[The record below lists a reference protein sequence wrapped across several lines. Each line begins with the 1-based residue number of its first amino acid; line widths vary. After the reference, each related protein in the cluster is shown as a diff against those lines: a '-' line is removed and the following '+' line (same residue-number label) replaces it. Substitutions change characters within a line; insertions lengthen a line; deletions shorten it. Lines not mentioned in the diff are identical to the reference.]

1 MLHAARKV
9 FSNVKST
16 MAEEWSPNE
25 NETLN
30 PIKPDDVKRINFS
43 LLIKIKNK
51 KILFRH
57 GIKHVFL
64 VHRVTLQFSWEY
76 LMLFSC
82 FPIPL

>member
-16 MAEEWSPNE
+16 MAEEWSPYE

-43 LLIKIKNK
+43 LLIKIKIK
-51 KILFRH
+51 KKL
-57 GIKHVFL
+57 
-64 VHRVTLQFSWEY
+64 Y
-76 LMLFSC
+76 LDMESNTSFW
-82 FPIPL
+82 FTG

>member
-16 MAEEWSPNE
+16 MAEEWSPYE

-43 LLIKIKNK
+43 LLIKIKIK
-51 KILFRH
+51 K
-57 GIKHVFL
+57 K
-64 VHRVTLQFSWEY
+64 
-76 LMLFSC
+76 
-82 FPIPL
+82 